1 MRHDDRPWEAGA
13 SLDIHAGGHVSH
25 IGGGPTGRAGVAG
38 ATRLVR
44 SRAGVA
50 LGGLVVVAALGA
62 CASAADGDGTGRA
75 ALAGSVSQ
83 DPSPPGMASPSGDP
97 EAEIDPGPVDPGAT
111 PVGGEP
117 WKTEVSAVCAGAVA
131 AEGGVGFDE
140 VAQTSDGGAVASF
153 WASGGRSVVC
163 DVLTA
168 DDGTTVTTLVPS
180 GANGSRGFDE
190 RALLLGS
197 SVVRGEDGSPTAV
210 RYVAGGRLPW
220 RVDELGYAFP
230 DGRRARAVFVESTDG
245 SGDVWWSVGYT
256 ATEGPL
262 ADPATDPADVDPLTV
277 SVVGAA
283 AEAFRLS
290 WGDAQR
296 SE

>member
-1 MRHDDRPWEAGA
+1 M
-13 SLDIHAGGHVSH
+13 SH
-25 IGGGPTGRAGVAG
+25 IWGGPTGRAGVSG
-38 ATRLVR
+38 ATRLVL
-44 SRAGVA
+44 SRAGVV
-50 LGGLVVVAALGA
+50 LGGLAVVAGLGA
-62 CASAADGDGTGRA
+62 CASAGGSGDGTGRA

-83 DPSPPGMASPSGDP
+83 DPSQPGTASPSGEP
-97 EAEIDPGPVDPGAT
+97 EAEIDPGPADPGAT

-117 WKTEVSAVCAGAVA
+117 WDAEVSAVCAEAVA
-131 AEGGVGFDE
+131 EEGGAGIDE

-153 WASGGRSVVC
+153 WASGDRSVVC
-163 DVLTA
+163 DVLAA
-168 DDGTTVTTLVPS
+168 DDGTTVTTVVPS
-180 GANGSRGFDE
+180 GADGGSGFE
-190 RALLLGS
+190 ARALRLGS
-197 SVVRGEDGSPTAV
+197 SAVRGRDGVPTAV

-230 DGRRARAVFVESTDG
+230 DGHRARAVFVEGADG

-283 AEAFRLS
+283 AEAFRLP
-290 WGDAQR
+290 WEDAQR

>member
-1 MRHDDRPWEAGA
+1 MR
-13 SLDIHAGGHVSH
+13 
-25 IGGGPTGRAGVAG
+25 GGPTGRAGVTG
-38 ATRLVR
+38 ATRLVL
-44 SRAGVA
+44 SRAGVV
-50 LGGLVVVAALGA
+50 LGGLGVVTALGA
-62 CASAADGDGTGRA
+62 CASPADSGDGTGRA
-75 ALAGSVSQ
+75 ALAGAVSQ
-83 DPSPPGMASPSGDP
+83 DPSRSGSASPSGDP
-97 EAEIDPGPVDPGAT
+97 EAEIDPGPADPGAT

-163 DVLTA
+163 DVLAA

-180 GANGSRGFDE
+180 GADGSTGFDE

-197 SVVRGEDGSPTAV
+197 SVVRGGDGSPTAV

-230 DGRRARAVFVESTDG
+230 DGHRARAVFVESGDG
-245 SGDVWWSVGYT
+245 SGAVWWSVGYT
-256 ATEGPL
+256 ATDGPL
-262 ADPATDPADVDPLTV
+262 ADPEADPADVDPLTV

-283 AEAFRLS
+283 VEAFRLS
-290 WGDAQR
+290 WEDAQR

>member
-1 MRHDDRPWEAGA
+1 M
-13 SLDIHAGGHVSH
+13 SH
-25 IGGGPTGRAGVAG
+25 IWGGPTRRAGVSG
-38 ATRLVR
+38 ATRLFL
-44 SRAGVA
+44 SRAGVV

-62 CASAADGDGTGRA
+62 CASAADSGDGTGRA

-83 DPSPPGMASPSGDP
+83 EPSRAGEVTPSGAP
-97 EAEIDPGPVDPGAT
+97 EAEIDPGPADPGAT

-117 WKTEVSAVCAGAVA
+117 WDAEVSAVCAGAVA
-131 AEGGVGFDE
+131 EEGGAGFDE
-140 VAQTSDGGAVASF
+140 VAQTSDSGAATSF
-153 WASGGRSVVC
+153 WANAGRSVVC
-163 DVLTA
+163 DVLAA

-180 GANGSRGFDE
+180 GADGSRGFDE
-190 RALLLGS
+190 PVLRLGS
-197 SVVRGEDGSPTAV
+197 SVVRGEDGSPAAV

-230 DGRRARAVFVESTDG
+230 DGHRARAVFVESADG
-245 SGDVWWSVGYT
+245 SGAVWWSVGYT

-262 ADPATDPADVDPLTV
+262 ADPETDPADVEPLTV

-283 AEAFRLS
+283 AEAFSLP
-290 WGDAQR
+290 WEDAQR